1 MTTEKYLY
9 RMCWLRNT
17 ILSQSAK
24 VSQKEGQAIN
34 MVVPTDR
41 EPVQTS
47 PRDKMCDIM
56 SDWADT
62 ETELGELLRSYKVI
76 VNQVN
81 SLSGEYSSALLYRR
95 YCYKQN
101 MREIEREMHLS
112 RSTLYR
118 IHRAALAEFEK
129 KYQENYK
136 KLANF

>member
-1 MTTEKYLY
+1 MSHNRAVAQTEGAA
-9 RMCWLRNT
+9 M
-17 ILSQSAK
+17 
-24 VSQKEGQAIN
+24 N

-101 MREIEREMHLS
+101 MREIEREMNLS

-129 KYQENYK
+129 KYQESYK
-136 KLANF
+136 KL

>member
-1 MTTEKYLY
+1 MTTERYLY
-9 RMCWLRNT
+9 RMCWLRTN
-17 ILSQSAK
+17 IMSHSIKAAQS
-24 VSQKEGQAIN
+24 EGAAMN

-56 SDWADT
+56 SEWADNDAEVGKLVKAFKEMT
-62 ETELGELLRSYKVI
+62 A
-76 VNQVN
+76 QVN

-101 MREIEREMHLS
+101 MREIERDMHLS

-118 IHRAALAEFEK
+118 IHRSALAEFEK
-129 KYQENYK
+129 KYQESYK
-136 KLANF
+136 KL

>member
-17 ILSQSAK
+17 ILSQSEK

-47 PRDKMCDIM
+47 PKDKMCDIM

-136 KLANF
+136 KLVNF

>member
-1 MTTEKYLY
+1 MTTERYLY
-9 RMCWLRNT
+9 RMCWLRTNIMSHNRAVAQT
-17 ILSQSAK
+17 
-24 VSQKEGQAIN
+24 EGAAMN

-47 PRDKMCDIM
+47 PSDKMGKLM
-56 SDWADT
+56 SEWADYD
-62 ETELGELLRSYKVI
+62 TELGKLVKSFQEMTE
-76 VNQVN
+76 QVN
-81 SLSGEYSSALLYRR
+81 SISGEYSSAVLYRR

-101 MREIEREMHLS
+101 MREIEREMNLS

-136 KLANF
+136 KL

>member
-1 MTTEKYLY
+1 MTTERYLY
-9 RMCWLRNT
+9 RMCWLRTNIMSHSKAVAQT
-17 ILSQSAK
+17 
-24 VSQKEGQAIN
+24 EGAAMN

-47 PRDKMCDIM
+47 PSDKMGNLM
-56 SDWADT
+56 SEWADYD
-62 ETELGELLRSYKVI
+62 TELGKLVKSFREMTE
-76 VNQVN
+76 QVN
-81 SLSGEYSSALLYRR
+81 SISGEYSSAVLYRR

-101 MREIEREMHLS
+101 MREIEREMNLS

-136 KLANF
+136 KL